1 MSNLIKLLPDH
12 ISNQIAAGEVV
23 QRPASAVK
31 ELMENSIDAGCTKVQ
46 VIIKEAGKKLI
57 QVIDNGCGMSLSDAR
72 MSFERHA
79 TSKISA
85 ADDLMMI
92 RTMGFRGEAMA
103 SIAAVAQVEM
113 KTRTHDTDLGTCL
126 HVENSKVIS
135 QEPCQCPAGTN
146 IMIKNL
152 FFNVPARRN
161 FLKSVTV
168 EFKHILDEFTR
179 VAMAFP
185 DIHFSLYHNDKEIYV
200 LPPSNLRQRITHI
213 FGSQANMKLVP
224 LEEKTETVNIYGF
237 IGKPEYAK
245 KTRGEQYFFVNNRFI
260 KSNYLNHAVASAY
273 QGLLQAETFPLYVI
287 FLEMDPKRLDINIHP
302 TKQEIRFENEN
313 IVYNY
318 LRVATRHALGQF
330 NAGSSIDFDQE
341 GPFSDNERS
350 GSRAKEIREKIT
362 YAASSNGPYK
372 ESIDIRQSSNLRNW
386 QRLFDGL
393 EPQPVEILQK
403 EEENFAHI
411 TSQPGDRDVH
421 NGENHQPLLFNSK
434 RDTARPIM
442 QIHKKFVICQT
453 KAGLM
458 ILNLPY
464 ARQRILFEE
473 LLKNLDRSVMPV
485 QKELYPKTIQLK
497 PSETELLEEVLPLL
511 KSMGFDISGFGK
523 DTYVIQGVPSGLG
536 ETAVPE
542 EILLSFLEHFKNNTF
557 YEEDARKRVAEAF
570 SQASTRHQEK
580 DLSMAEMENIIG
592 RLFSCETP
600 SVNPRGKKCFITL
613 THNELNGMF

>member
-23 QRPASAVK
+23 QRPSSAVK
-31 ELMENSIDAGCTKVQ
+31 ELMENSIDAGSTKIQ
-46 VIIKEAGKKLI
+46 VIIKEAGKNLI

-79 TSKISA
+79 TSKISS

-92 RTMGFRGEAMA
+92 RTLGFRGEAMA

-113 KTRTHDTDLGTCL
+113 KTRTHDNELGTCL
-126 HVENSKVIS
+126 QVENSRVLS

-161 FLKSVTV
+161 FLKSATV

-185 DIHFSLYHNDKEIYV
+185 DIHFSFYHNEKEIYV

-213 FGSQANMKLVP
+213 FGSQSNMKLVP
-224 LEEKTETVNIYGF
+224 LEESTDTVNIYGF

-245 KTRGEQYFFVNNRFI
+245 KTRGEQYFFVNHRFI
-260 KSNYLNHAVASAY
+260 KSNYLNHAVVSAY
-273 QGLLQAETFPLYVI
+273 QGLIPADTFPLYVI
-287 FLEMDPKRLDINIHP
+287 FLEMDPRALDINIHP

-330 NAGSSIDFDQE
+330 NAGSNIDFDRE
-341 GPFSDNERS
+341 GPFSGNERYKDRTKGKTVS
-350 GSRAKEIREKIT
+350 SALPDRAYREK
-362 YAASSNGPYK
+362 A
-372 ESIDIRQSSNLRNW
+372 DVRQSNNLKNW
-386 QRLFDGL
+386 QKLFDGL
-393 EPQPVEILQK
+393 E
-403 EEENFAHI
+403 
-411 TSQPGDRDVH
+411 SQPIEVLQTEEQNYTPAVSLPKERSTDRK
-421 NGENHQPLLFNSK
+421 ENPQQPSLFSGK
-434 RDTARPIM
+434 KETARPIM
-442 QIHKKFVICQT
+442 QLHKKFIICQT
-453 KAGLM
+453 KTGLM

-473 LLKNLDRSVMPV
+473 LLKNLDRSVMPI
-485 QKELYPKTIQLK
+485 QRELYPKTLQLK

-511 KSMGFDISGFGK
+511 KSMGFEISPFGK
-523 DTYVIQGVPSGLG
+523 DTYVIQGIPSGLG
-536 ETAVPE
+536 ETNASE

-570 SQASTRHQEK
+570 SQASVRQQEK
-580 DLSMAEMENIIG
+580 ELSIAEMESIIG

-600 SVNPRGKKCFITL
+600 SVSPRGKKCFVTL